1 MKIIHEKS
9 VYLIPEDNNIVV
21 LAGAKQKDIIDCFIN
36 QFVKKKRNYCKVLDS
51 ENQSIKP
58 TELNFIYYPYGS
70 DINSNFEFGTKSIF
84 NIETTNLIQENENDF
99 KSLEFIRE
107 GLRNLTTDH
116 GMYKLREILTR
127 NIECNINFEMS
138 NFDVS
143 KFLSML
149 DISLDDVSNGERYV
163 MVYNLLLFINRNQ
176 FNVIYIDFP
185 ITQTVLKWLKSFD
198 QDNILF
204 LLNNDYIVC
213 DSIKELEKLSML
225 IVSDKDYIEKYEY
238 DLNQFNNI
246 SYIQNPYTMLH
257 KQQQTE
263 KNIRLMEQFED
274 KNTTFYLTFN
284 DTYTQDIL

>member
-1 MKIIHEKS
+1 M
-9 VYLIPEDNNIVV
+9 
-21 LAGAKQKDIIDCFIN
+21 
-36 QFVKKKRNYCKVLDS
+36 
-51 ENQSIKP
+51 
-58 TELNFIYYPYGS
+58 
-70 DINSNFEFGTKSIF
+70 
-84 NIETTNLIQENENDF
+84 QENENDF
-99 KSLEFIRE
+99 KSFELIRE
-107 GLRNLTTDH
+107 GLRSLTTDH

-127 NIECNINFEMS
+127 NMQCNIDFEMS
-138 NFDVS
+138 DFDIS

-149 DISLDDVSNGERYV
+149 DINVDDISVDKQYI
-163 MVYNLLLFINRNQ
+163 MVYNLLLFVSRNQ
-176 FNVIYIDFP
+176 FNVVYIDFP

-204 LLNNDYIVC
+204 LLNNDYMAC
-213 DSIKELEKLSML
+213 DSIEELENFSML

-274 KNTTFYLTFN
+274 KSTTFYLTFN
-284 DTYTQDIL
+284 DTYAQDVL

>member
-1 MKIIHEKS
+1 MKIIHEES

-21 LAGAKQKDIIDCFIN
+21 LAGAKQKDIIDCFTN

-51 ENQSIKP
+51 ENQTIKP

-70 DINSNFEFGTKSIF
+70 EINSNFEFGTKSIF
-84 NIETTNLIQENENDF
+84 NIETTNLIQENEKDF
-99 KSLEFIRE
+99 KSFELIRE
-107 GLRNLTTDH
+107 GLKNLTTDH

-127 NIECNINFEMS
+127 NIECNIDLEMS
-138 NFDVS
+138 DFEVS

-149 DISLDDVSNGERYV
+149 DINIGDTPVDQRYI

-176 FNVIYIDFP
+176 FNVVYIDFP
-185 ITQTVLKWLKSFD
+185 IKQNTLKWLKSFD
-198 QDNILF
+198 QDNVLF
-204 LLNNDYIVC
+204 LLNNDCMIC
-213 DSIKELEKLSML
+213 DSIQKLDKFAML
-225 IVSDKDYIEKYEY
+225 IVSNKDYIEKYEY
-238 DLNQFNNI
+238 DSNQFNDI

-257 KQQQTE
+257 KRQQTE

>member
-1 MKIIHEKS
+1 M
-9 VYLIPEDNNIVV
+9 IPEDNNIVV
-21 LAGAKQKDIIDCFIN
+21 LAGSEQKDIIDCFTN

-51 ENQSIKP
+51 ENQTIKP

-84 NIETTNLIQENENDF
+84 NIETTNLIQENEKDF
-99 KSLEFIRE
+99 KSFELIRE
-107 GLRNLTTDH
+107 GFRNLLTDH
-116 GMYKLREILTR
+116 GMYKVREILKR
-127 NIECNINFEMS
+127 NIECNIDLEISDFE
-138 NFDVS
+138 VS

-149 DISLDDVSNGERYV
+149 DINIGEIPVDQQYI

-176 FNVIYIDFP
+176 FNVVYIDFP
-185 ITQTVLKWLKSFD
+185 ITQTVLKWVKSFD

-204 LLNNDYIVC
+204 LLNNDRMAC
-213 DSIKELEKLSML
+213 DSVRELDKFAML
-225 IVSDKDYIEKYEY
+225 IASNKDYIEKYEY
-238 DLNQFNNI
+238 DLKQFSNI

-284 DTYTQDIL
+284 DTYAQDIL

>member
-1 MKIIHEKS
+1 MKIIHEES
-9 VYLIPEDNNIVV
+9 FYLIPEDNNIVV
-21 LAGAKQKDIIDCFIN
+21 LAGAKQKDIIDCFTN

-51 ENQSIKP
+51 ENQPIKP

-70 DINSNFEFGTKSIF
+70 DISSNFEFGTKSLF

-99 KSLEFIRE
+99 KSFELIRE
-107 GLRNLTTDH
+107 GFRSLITDH
-116 GMYKLREILTR
+116 GMYKLREILAR
-127 NIECNINFEMS
+127 NIDCYIDFEMA
-138 NFDVS
+138 NFDIS
-143 KFLSML
+143 KLLSTIEINKD
-149 DISLDDVSNGERYV
+149 DISVEKQYI

-185 ITQTVLKWLKSFD
+185 ITQNTLKWLKSFD
-198 QDNILF
+198 QDNLLF
-204 LLNNDYIVC
+204 LLNNDCMVC
-213 DSIKELEKLSML
+213 DSAQELDKIAML

-238 DLNQFNNI
+238 DLNQFSNI

>member
-1 MKIIHEKS
+1 MKIIHEES

-51 ENQSIKP
+51 ENQLIKP
-58 TELNFIYYPYGS
+58 TELNFVYYPYGS

-84 NIETTNLIQENENDF
+84 NIETTNLIQGNENDF
-99 KSLEFIRE
+99 KSFELIRE
-107 GLRNLTTDH
+107 GLRNLITDH

-127 NIECNINFEMS
+127 NIDCYIDLEMA
-138 NFDVS
+138 NFDIS
-143 KFLSML
+143 KFLSIL
-149 DISLDDVSNGERYV
+149 EINVDDISVDKQYI
-163 MVYNLLLFINRNQ
+163 MVYNLLLFVSRNQ
-176 FNVIYIDFP
+176 FNVVYIDFP

-204 LLNNDYIVC
+204 LLNNDNMAC
-213 DSIKELEKLSML
+213 DSIEELAKFAML

-284 DTYTQDIL
+284 DTYAQDIL

>member
-1 MKIIHEKS
+1 MKIIHEES

-21 LAGAKQKDIIDCFIN
+21 LAGAKQKDIIDCFTN

-51 ENQSIKP
+51 ENQSIKS

-70 DINSNFEFGTKSIF
+70 DINSNFEFGTKSMF

-99 KSLEFIRE
+99 KSFELIRE
-107 GLRNLTTDH
+107 GLRNLLTDH

-127 NIECNINFEMS
+127 NIDCHINFEIS
-138 NFDVS
+138 DFDMS

-149 DISLDDVSNGERYV
+149 DINVDDISVDKQYI

-185 ITQTVLKWLKSFD
+185 ITQTTLKWLKSFD

-204 LLNNDYIVC
+204 LLNNDNIAC
-213 DSIKELEKLSML
+213 NSIEKLEKFAML
-225 IVSDKDYIEKYEY
+225 IVSNKDYIEKYEY
-238 DLNQFNNI
+238 DLNQFSNI

-284 DTYTQDIL
+284 DTYAQNIL

>member
-1 MKIIHEKS
+1 MKIIHEES

-21 LAGAKQKDIIDCFIN
+21 LAGAKQKDIIDCFTN
-36 QFVKKKRNYCKVLDS
+36 QFVKKKRNYCKVLDF
-51 ENQSIKP
+51 ENQTNKP
-58 TELNFIYYPYGS
+58 TEHNFIYYPYGS

-84 NIETTNLIQENENDF
+84 NIETTNLIQENEKDF
-99 KSLEFIRE
+99 KSFELIRE
-107 GLRNLTTDH
+107 GFRNLLTDH
-116 GMYKLREILTR
+116 GMYKVREILKR
-127 NIECNINFEMS
+127 NIECNIDLEISDFE
-138 NFDVS
+138 VS

-149 DISLDDVSNGERYV
+149 DINIGEIPVDQQYI

-176 FNVIYIDFP
+176 FNVVYIDFP
-185 ITQTVLKWLKSFD
+185 ITQTVLKWVNSFD

-204 LLNNDYIVC
+204 LLNNDRMVC
-213 DSIKELEKLSML
+213 DSVRELDKFAML

-238 DLNQFNNI
+238 DSNQFNDI

-257 KQQQTE
+257 KWQQTE

>member
-1 MKIIHEKS
+1 MKIIHEES

-21 LAGAKQKDIIDCFIN
+21 LAGSEQKDIIDCFTN

-51 ENQSIKP
+51 ENQTIKP
-58 TELNFIYYPYGS
+58 TELNFIYYPYGN
-70 DINSNFEFGTKSIF
+70 DINSNFEFGIKSIF
-84 NIETTNLIQENENDF
+84 NIETTNLMQENENDF
-99 KSLEFIRE
+99 KSFELIRE
-107 GLRNLTTDH
+107 GFRNLTTDH

-127 NIECNINFEMS
+127 NIQCNINFEIS
-138 NFDVS
+138 DFDIS

-149 DISLDDVSNGERYV
+149 DINADGISVDKQYI
-163 MVYNLLLFINRNQ
+163 MVYNLLLFVSRNQ
-176 FNVIYIDFP
+176 FNVVYVDFP

-204 LLNNDYIVC
+204 LLNNDNMAC
-213 DSIKELEKLSML
+213 NSIEELEKFAML
-225 IVSDKDYIEKYEY
+225 IVSNKDYIEKYEY
-238 DLNQFNNI
+238 DLNQFSNI

-284 DTYTQDIL
+284 DTYAQDIL

>member
-1 MKIIHEKS
+1 MKIIHEES

-21 LAGAKQKDIIDCFIN
+21 LAGAKQKDIIDCFTN

-51 ENQSIKP
+51 ENQLIKP
-58 TELNFIYYPYGS
+58 TELNFVYYPYGS

-84 NIETTNLIQENENDF
+84 NIETTNLMQENENDF
-99 KSLEFIRE
+99 KSFELIRE
-107 GLRNLTTDH
+107 GLRSLTTDY

-127 NIECNINFEMS
+127 NIGCNIDLEIS
-138 NFDVS
+138 DFDIS

-149 DISLDDVSNGERYV
+149 GVNVDDISVDKQYI
-163 MVYNLLLFINRNQ
+163 MVYNLLLFVSRNQ
-176 FNVIYIDFP
+176 FNVVYIDFP

-204 LLNNDYIVC
+204 LLNNDNMAC
-213 DSIKELEKLSML
+213 DSIEELAKFAML

-274 KNTTFYLTFN
+274 KSTTFYLTFN
-284 DTYTQDIL
+284 DTYAQDVL

>member
-1 MKIIHEKS
+1 M
-9 VYLIPEDNNIVV
+9 IPEDNNIVV

-176 FNVIYIDFP
+176 FNVIYIDFS

>member
-1 MKIIHEKS
+1 M
-9 VYLIPEDNNIVV
+9 
-21 LAGAKQKDIIDCFIN
+21 
-36 QFVKKKRNYCKVLDS
+36 
-51 ENQSIKP
+51 
-58 TELNFIYYPYGS
+58 
-70 DINSNFEFGTKSIF
+70 
-84 NIETTNLIQENENDF
+84 QENENDF
-99 KSLEFIRE
+99 KSFELIRE
-107 GLRNLTTDH
+107 GFRNLLTDH

-127 NIECNINFEMS
+127 NIGCNINFEIS
-138 NFDVS
+138 NFDMS

-149 DISLDDVSNGERYV
+149 DINVDDISVDKQYI

-185 ITQTVLKWLKSFD
+185 ITQTTLKWLKSFD

-204 LLNNDYIVC
+204 LLNNDNMAC
-213 DSIKELEKLSML
+213 DSIEELEKFAML

-238 DLNQFNNI
+238 DLKQFSNI

-284 DTYTQDIL
+284 DTYAQDIL

>member
-1 MKIIHEKS
+1 MKIIHEES

-21 LAGAKQKDIIDCFIN
+21 LAGSEQKDIIDCFTN

-51 ENQSIKP
+51 ENQTIKP

-84 NIETTNLIQENENDF
+84 NIETTNLIQENEKDF
-99 KSLEFIRE
+99 KSFELIRE
-107 GLRNLTTDH
+107 GFRNLLTDH
-116 GMYKLREILTR
+116 GMYKVREILKR
-127 NIECNINFEMS
+127 NIECNIDLEISDFE
-138 NFDVS
+138 VS

-149 DISLDDVSNGERYV
+149 DINIGEIPVDQQYI

-176 FNVIYIDFP
+176 FNVVYIDFP
-185 ITQTVLKWLKSFD
+185 ITQTVLKWVKSFD

-204 LLNNDYIVC
+204 LLNNDRMAC
-213 DSIKELEKLSML
+213 DSVRELDKFAML
-225 IVSDKDYIEKYEY
+225 IASNKDYIEKYEY
-238 DLNQFNNI
+238 DLKQFSNI

-284 DTYTQDIL
+284 DTYAQDIL

>member
-246 SYIQNPYTMLH
+246 SYIQNPYTMLY

>member
-1 MKIIHEKS
+1 M
-9 VYLIPEDNNIVV
+9 
-21 LAGAKQKDIIDCFIN
+21 
-36 QFVKKKRNYCKVLDS
+36 
-51 ENQSIKP
+51 
-58 TELNFIYYPYGS
+58 
-70 DINSNFEFGTKSIF
+70 
-84 NIETTNLIQENENDF
+84 QENENDF
-99 KSLEFIRE
+99 KSFELIRE
-107 GLRNLTTDH
+107 GFRNLTTDH

-127 NIECNINFEMS
+127 NIGCNINFEIS
-138 NFDVS
+138 DFDIS

-149 DISLDDVSNGERYV
+149 DINVDDISVDKQYI

-185 ITQTVLKWLKSFD
+185 ITQTTLKWLKSFD

-204 LLNNDYIVC
+204 LLNNDNMAC
-213 DSIKELEKLSML
+213 DSIEELEKFAML
-225 IVSDKDYIEKYEY
+225 IISNKDYIEKYEY
-238 DLNQFNNI
+238 DLNQFDNI

-284 DTYTQDIL
+284 DTYAQDIL

>member
-1 MKIIHEKS
+1 M
-9 VYLIPEDNNIVV
+9 IPEDNNIVV
-21 LAGAKQKDIIDCFIN
+21 LAGSEQKDIIDCFTN

-51 ENQSIKP
+51 ENQPIKP
-58 TELNFIYYPYGS
+58 TELNFIYYPYGN

-84 NIETTNLIQENENDF
+84 NIETTNLMQENENDF
-99 KSLEFIRE
+99 KSFELIRE
-107 GLRNLTTDH
+107 GFRNLLTDH

-127 NIECNINFEMS
+127 NIGCNINFEIS
-138 NFDVS
+138 NFDMS

-149 DISLDDVSNGERYV
+149 DINVDDISVDKQYI

-185 ITQTVLKWLKSFD
+185 ITQTTLKWLKSFD

-204 LLNNDYIVC
+204 LLNNDNMAC
-213 DSIKELEKLSML
+213 DSIEELEKFAML

-238 DLNQFNNI
+238 DLKQFSNI

-274 KNTTFYLTFN
+274 
-284 DTYTQDIL
+284 

>member
-1 MKIIHEKS
+1 MKIIHEES

-21 LAGAKQKDIIDCFIN
+21 LAGAKQKDIIDCFTN

-51 ENQSIKP
+51 ENQPVKP
-58 TELNFIYYPYGS
+58 TELNFVYYPYGG

-99 KSLEFIRE
+99 KSFECIRE
-107 GLRNLTTDH
+107 GFRSLITDH

-127 NIECNINFEMS
+127 NMKCNIDFEMS
-138 NFDVS
+138 DFDIS

-149 DISLDDVSNGERYV
+149 DINVDDISVDKQYI
-163 MVYNLLLFINRNQ
+163 MVYNLLLFVSRNQ
-176 FNVIYIDFP
+176 FNVVYIDFP
-185 ITQTVLKWLKSFD
+185 ITKTTLKWLKSFD

-204 LLNNDYIVC
+204 LLN
-213 DSIKELEKLSML
+213 
-225 IVSDKDYIEKYEY
+225 KDYIEKYEY

-284 DTYTQDIL
+284 DTYAQDIL

>member
-1 MKIIHEKS
+1 MKIIHEES

-51 ENQSIKP
+51 ENQLIKP

-99 KSLEFIRE
+99 KSIETIRE
-107 GLRNLTTDH
+107 GLRSLTTDH

-127 NIECNINFEMS
+127 NIECNVNVEMS
-138 NFDVS
+138 NFDMS
-143 KFLSML
+143 KLLSML
-149 DISLDDVSNGERYV
+149 DINVDDISADKQYI
-163 MVYNLLLFINRNQ
+163 MIYNLLLFINRNQ
-176 FNVIYIDFP
+176 FNVLYIDFP
-185 ITQTVLKWLKSFD
+185 ITQTALKWLKSFD
-198 QDNILF
+198 QDNVLF
-204 LLNNDYIVC
+204 LLNNDCMAC
-213 DSIKELEKLSML
+213 DTVQELNKIAML
-225 IVSDKDYIEKYEY
+225 IISNKDYIEKYEY

-284 DTYTQDIL
+284 DTYAQDIL

>member
-1 MKIIHEKS
+1 MKIIHEES

-21 LAGAKQKDIIDCFIN
+21 LAGAKQKDIIDCFTN
-36 QFVKKKRNYCKVLDS
+36 QFVKKKRNYCKVLDF
-51 ENQSIKP
+51 ENQTIKP

-84 NIETTNLIQENENDF
+84 NIETTNLIQENEKDF
-99 KSLEFIRE
+99 KSFELIRE
-107 GLRNLTTDH
+107 GVRNLLTDH
-116 GMYKLREILTR
+116 GMYKVREILKR
-127 NIECNINFEMS
+127 NIECNIDLEISDFE
-138 NFDVS
+138 VS

-149 DISLDDVSNGERYV
+149 DINIGEIPVDQQYI

-176 FNVIYIDFP
+176 FNVVYIDFP
-185 ITQTVLKWLKSFD
+185 ITQTVLKWVKSFD

-204 LLNNDYIVC
+204 LLNNDRMVC
-213 DSIKELEKLSML
+213 DSVRELDKFAML

-238 DLNQFNNI
+238 DSNQFNDI

-257 KQQQTE
+257 KWQQTE

>member
-1 MKIIHEKS
+1 MKIIHEEF

-21 LAGAKQKDIIDCFIN
+21 LAGAKQKDMIDCFIN

-51 ENQSIKP
+51 ENRLIKP
-58 TELNFIYYPYGS
+58 TELCFVYYPYGS

-99 KSLEFIRE
+99 KSFECIRE
-107 GLRNLTTDH
+107 GFRSLITDH

-127 NIECNINFEMS
+127 NIDCYIDLEMA
-138 NFDVS
+138 NFDIS

-149 DISLDDVSNGERYV
+149 EINVDDISVDKQYV
-163 MVYNLLLFINRNQ
+163 MIYNLLLFVNRNQ
-176 FNVIYIDFP
+176 FNVVYIDFP
-185 ITQTVLKWLKSFD
+185 ITKATLKWLKSFD

-204 LLNNDYIVC
+204 LLNNDYMAC
-213 DSIKELEKLSML
+213 DSIEELENFSML

-238 DLNQFNNI
+238 DLNQFNKI

-284 DTYTQDIL
+284 DTYAQDVL

>member
-1 MKIIHEKS
+1 M
-9 VYLIPEDNNIVV
+9 IPEDNNIVV
-21 LAGAKQKDIIDCFIN
+21 LAGAKQKDIIDCFTN

-51 ENQSIKP
+51 ENQLIKP
-58 TELNFIYYPYGS
+58 TELNFVYYPYGS

-84 NIETTNLIQENENDF
+84 NIETTNLMQENENDF
-99 KSLEFIRE
+99 KSFELIRE
-107 GLRNLTTDH
+107 GLRRLTTDH

-127 NIECNINFEMS
+127 NMQCNIDFEMS
-138 NFDVS
+138 DFDIS

-149 DISLDDVSNGERYV
+149 DINVDDISVDKQYI
-163 MVYNLLLFINRNQ
+163 MVYNLLLFVSRNQ
-176 FNVIYIDFP
+176 FNVVYIDFP

-204 LLNNDYIVC
+204 LLNNDNMAC
-213 DSIKELEKLSML
+213 DSIEELAKFAML

-238 DLNQFNNI
+238 DLIQFNNI

-274 KNTTFYLTFN
+274 KSTTFYLTFN
-284 DTYTQDIL
+284 DTYAQDIL

>member
-1 MKIIHEKS
+1 MKIIHEES

-21 LAGAKQKDIIDCFIN
+21 LAGDKQKDIIDCFTN

-51 ENQSIKP
+51 ENQPIKP
-58 TELNFIYYPYGS
+58 TELNFIYYPFGS

-84 NIETTNLIQENENDF
+84 NIETTNLIQENEKDF
-99 KSLEFIRE
+99 KSFELIRE
-107 GLRNLTTDH
+107 GLRNLITDH

-127 NIECNINFEMS
+127 NIECNVNLEMS
-138 NFDVS
+138 NFDMS
-143 KFLSML
+143 MFLSML
-149 DISLDDVSNGERYV
+149 EVSIEDVSIDKQYV

-185 ITQTVLKWLKSFD
+185 ITRTVLKWLKSFD
-198 QDNILF
+198 QDNVLF
-204 LLNNDYIVC
+204 LLNNDFMIC
-213 DSIKELEKLSML
+213 DSIQELDKIAML
-225 IVSDKDYIEKYEY
+225 IASNKDYIEKYEY
-238 DLNQFNNI
+238 DLNQFSNI

-284 DTYTQDIL
+284 DTYAQDIL

>member
-1 MKIIHEKS
+1 MKIIHEES

-21 LAGAKQKDIIDCFIN
+21 LAGAKQKDIIDCFTN
-36 QFVKKKRNYCKVLDS
+36 QFVKKKRNYCKVLDF
-51 ENQSIKP
+51 ENQTIKP

-84 NIETTNLIQENENDF
+84 NIETTNLIQENEKDF
-99 KSLEFIRE
+99 KSFELIRE
-107 GLRNLTTDH
+107 GFRNLLTDH
-116 GMYKLREILTR
+116 GMYKVREILKR
-127 NIECNINFEMS
+127 NIECNIDLEISDFE
-138 NFDVS
+138 VS

-149 DISLDDVSNGERYV
+149 DINIGEIPVDQQYI

-176 FNVIYIDFP
+176 FNVVYIDFP
-185 ITQTVLKWLKSFD
+185 ITQTVLKWVKSFD

-204 LLNNDYIVC
+204 LLNNDRMVC
-213 DSIKELEKLSML
+213 DSVRELDKFAML

-238 DLNQFNNI
+238 DSNQFNDI

-257 KQQQTE
+257 KWQQTE

-284 DTYTQDIL
+284 DTYTQDTL

>member
-1 MKIIHEKS
+1 MKIIHEES

-21 LAGAKQKDIIDCFIN
+21 LAGAKQKDIIDCFTN

-58 TELNFIYYPYGS
+58 TELNFIYYSYGS
-70 DINSNFEFGTKSIF
+70 DINSNFKFGTKSIF
-84 NIETTNLIQENENDF
+84 NNETTNLIQENENDF
-99 KSLEFIRE
+99 KSFELIRD
-107 GLRNLTTDH
+107 GFRNLLTDY

-127 NIECNINFEMS
+127 NIGCNINFEIS
-138 NFDVS
+138 DFDMS

-149 DISLDDVSNGERYV
+149 DINVDDISIDKQYI

-185 ITQTVLKWLKSFD
+185 ITQTVLRWMKSFD
-198 QDNILF
+198 QDNVLF
-204 LLNNDYIVC
+204 LLNNDCMVC
-213 DSIKELEKLSML
+213 DSVQELDKIAML

-238 DLNQFNNI
+238 DLNQFSNI

>member
-1 MKIIHEKS
+1 MKIIHEES

-21 LAGAKQKDIIDCFIN
+21 LAGAKQKDIIDCFTN

-70 DINSNFEFGTKSIF
+70 DINSNFVFGTKSIF

-99 KSLEFIRE
+99 KSFELIRE
-107 GLRNLTTDH
+107 GFRSLITDH
-116 GMYKLREILTR
+116 GMYKLRDILTR
-127 NIECNINFEMS
+127 NIGCNINLEIS
-138 NFDVS
+138 DFDIS

-149 DISLDDVSNGERYV
+149 DINIEDIPVDQQYI
-163 MVYNLLLFINRNQ
+163 MIYNLLLFVSRNQ
-176 FNVIYIDFP
+176 FNVVYIDFP
-185 ITQTVLKWLKSFD
+185 ITQTTLKWLKSFD

-204 LLNNDYIVC
+204 LLNNDYMAC
-213 DSIKELEKLSML
+213 DSIEELEKFAML
-225 IVSDKDYIEKYEY
+225 IVSNKDYIEKYEF

>member
-1 MKIIHEKS
+1 MKIIHEES

-21 LAGAKQKDIIDCFIN
+21 LAGAKQKDIIDCFTN

-51 ENQSIKP
+51 ENQLIKP
-58 TELNFIYYPYGS
+58 IELNFVYYPYGS

-84 NIETTNLIQENENDF
+84 NIETTNLMQENENDF
-99 KSLEFIRE
+99 KSFELIRE
-107 GLRNLTTDH
+107 GLRSLTTDY

-127 NIECNINFEMS
+127 NIGCNIDLEIS
-138 NFDVS
+138 DFDIS

-149 DISLDDVSNGERYV
+149 GVNVDDISVDKQYI
-163 MVYNLLLFINRNQ
+163 MVYNLLLFVSRNQ
-176 FNVIYIDFP
+176 FNVVYIDFP

-204 LLNNDYIVC
+204 LLNNDNMAC
-213 DSIKELEKLSML
+213 DSIEELEKVAML
-225 IVSDKDYIEKYEY
+225 IISNKDYVEKYEY

-246 SYIQNPYTMLH
+246 SYIQNPYTILH

-284 DTYTQDIL
+284 DTYAQDIL

>member
-1 MKIIHEKS
+1 MKIIHEES
-9 VYLIPEDNNIVV
+9 VYLISEDNNIVV
-21 LAGAKQKDIIDCFIN
+21 LAGAKQKDIIDCFTN
-36 QFVKKKRNYCKVLDS
+36 QFVKKKRNYCKVLDF
-51 ENQSIKP
+51 ENQTIKP

-84 NIETTNLIQENENDF
+84 NIETTNLIQENEKDF
-99 KSLEFIRE
+99 KSFELIRE
-107 GLRNLTTDH
+107 GFRNLLTDH
-116 GMYKLREILTR
+116 GMYKVREILKR
-127 NIECNINFEMS
+127 NIECNIDLEISDFE
-138 NFDVS
+138 VS

-149 DISLDDVSNGERYV
+149 DINIGEIPVDQQYI

-176 FNVIYIDFP
+176 FNVVYIDFP
-185 ITQTVLKWLKSFD
+185 ITQTVLKWVKSFD

-204 LLNNDYIVC
+204 LLNNDRMVC
-213 DSIKELEKLSML
+213 DSVRELDKFAML

-238 DLNQFNNI
+238 DSNQFNDI

-257 KQQQTE
+257 KWQQTE

>member
-1 MKIIHEKS
+1 M
-9 VYLIPEDNNIVV
+9 IPEDNNIVV
-21 LAGAKQKDIIDCFIN
+21 LAGSKQKDLIDCFTN
-36 QFVKKKRNYCKVLDS
+36 QFVKKKRNYCKVLDF
-51 ENQSIKP
+51 ENQTIKP

-84 NIETTNLIQENENDF
+84 NIETTNLIQENEKDF
-99 KSLEFIRE
+99 KSFELIRE
-107 GLRNLTTDH
+107 GFRNLLTDH
-116 GMYKLREILTR
+116 GMYKVREILKR
-127 NIECNINFEMS
+127 NIECNINLEISDFE
-138 NFDVS
+138 VS

-149 DISLDDVSNGERYV
+149 DINIGEIPVDQQYI

-176 FNVIYIDFP
+176 FNVVYIDFP
-185 ITQTVLKWLKSFD
+185 ITQTVLKWVKSFD

-204 LLNNDYIVC
+204 LLNNDRMVC
-213 DSIKELEKLSML
+213 DSVRELDKFAML

-238 DLNQFNNI
+238 DSNQFNDI

-257 KQQQTE
+257 KWQQTE